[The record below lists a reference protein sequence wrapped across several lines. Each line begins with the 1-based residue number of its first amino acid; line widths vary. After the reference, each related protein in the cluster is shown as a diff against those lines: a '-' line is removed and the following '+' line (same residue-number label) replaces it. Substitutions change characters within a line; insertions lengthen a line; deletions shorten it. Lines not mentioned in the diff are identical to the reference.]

1 MARALTAPGAATP
14 SASGLRAA
22 THVAAMRFDPPPPA
36 PASAARLRAEV
47 RGFLAGWD
55 FPPATRARSWMG
67 FDRAFSRAVGA
78 RGWIGMGWP
87 RAHGGQERSL
97 LERMVVQEE
106 MLAAGAPVGAHWI
119 ADRQSGPLLL
129 RLGTPEQ
136 KALLPR
142 IARGELAF
150 CIGLSEPEA
159 GSDLAALRTK
169 ATRTNR
175 GWVLEGRKLW
185 TTFAHLSDYMIALV
199 RTSPAPEGGPRQA
212 GLSQFLVDLK
222 TPGIA
227 IRPIRD
233 ITGDEAFNEV
243 VFDGVE
249 LPAGALLG
257 EEGRG
262 WAQATAELALERSGP
277 DRVLSSFPALARAL
291 SDGVP
296 ERAAPEIGRLVA
308 RLSALR
314 GMSWSVAGRLA
325 AGEEPVVEAA
335 LVKDA
340 GNAFEQALPE
350 ALRAALDPGEIGPE
364 LREMLGLLARLS
376 PSFSLRGGT
385 REIMRGL
392 VARELGLR

>member
-1 MARALTAPGAATP
+1 
-14 SASGLRAA
+14 
-22 THVAAMRFDPPPPA
+22 MRFDPPTR
-36 PASAARLRAEV
+36 PASAPALRAEV
-47 RGFLAGWD
+47 RAFLAGFD
-55 FPPATRARSWMG
+55 FPAETRARSWMG
-67 FDRAFSRAVGA
+67 FDRDFSRAVGA

-87 RAHGGQERSL
+87 REHGGQGRSL
-97 LERMVVQEE
+97 LERVVVQEE

-136 KALLPR
+136 KALLPG
-142 IARGELAF
+142 IARGNLAF

-169 ATRTNR
+169 ATRTNE
-175 GWVLEGRKLW
+175 GWRLEGRKLW
-185 TTFAHLSDYMIALV
+185 TTFAHRSDFMIALV

-212 GLSQFLVDLK
+212 GLSQFLVDL
-222 TPGIA
+222 TAPGVT

-233 ITGDEAFNEV
+233 ITGDDAFNEV
-243 VFDGVE
+243 VFDDVA

-277 DRVLSSFPALARAL
+277 DRVLSSFPALACAL
-291 SDGVP
+291 ADGVP

-308 RLSALR
+308 RLFALR
-314 GMSWSVAGRLA
+314 GMSWAVAARLD
-325 AGEEPVVEAA
+325 AGGAPAVEAA

-340 GNAFEQALPE
+340 GNMFEQALPE
-350 ALRAALDPGEIGPE
+350 ALRAALDPGEIGAE
-364 LREMLGLLARLS
+364 LRGMLDLLVPLS
-376 PSFSLRGGT
+376 PTYSLRGGT
-385 REIMRGL
+385 REILRGII
-392 VARELGLR
+392 ARELGLR